1 MINHNKQAKL
11 STQFIPLYSFPSL
24 FFLCKKSMEILLLP
38 LSISSVHFLYWLAC
52 KFPGR
57 KKKCHCT
64 TSLVAEFH
72 MCNIV
77 VALEIYCVRHFH
89 IFFVVA
95 EGQTNFCTAMP
106 SMTAFT
112 PSSPNFSHLSDFVF
126 PFPGVE

>member
-24 FFLCKKSMEILLLP
+24 FFCAKKVWKSLP
-38 LSISSVHFLYWLAC
+38 PPCQFQVCIFYIGWLVN
-52 KFPGR
+52 FQEG
-57 KKKCHCT
+57 KKCHCT